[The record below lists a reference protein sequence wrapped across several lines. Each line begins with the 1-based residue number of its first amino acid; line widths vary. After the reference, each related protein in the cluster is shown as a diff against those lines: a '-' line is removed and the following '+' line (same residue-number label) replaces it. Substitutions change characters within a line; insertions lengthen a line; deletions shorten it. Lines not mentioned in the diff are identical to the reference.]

1 MTKNSL
7 IRTVFV
13 IASSILLTGLL
24 YPTVF
29 GQAHQRTANKG
40 GVLAQTLSE
49 KNQQMSKTFQSSLS
63 RKDYVTAERTLQ
75 EWGSLP
81 GVFGKSPGYWI
92 CMVHLRNQQKRYGE
106 AADAYKELYKFQGTL
121 QTSPGFLSDWA
132 LASSRDGRR
141 QEVYNIYDLVASTP
155 TWQQDTNLNRIQL
168 GRLASD
174 PKAVEAISEML
185 TGRTWLARNRYD
197 LAEKALQNSVA
208 LRPDLFVSHLLLAQ
222 TLRQHNKKEE
232 AQRVLDTAEKQA
244 HTNEARLQVKTE
256 QRLLDASKPH

>member
-1 MTKNSL
+1 MMKKL
-7 IRTVFV
+7 IVGIFV
-13 IASSILLTGLL
+13 LILIYGVS
-24 YPTVF
+24 YPLVF
-29 GQAHQRTANKG
+29 GQVHQQSSGQG
-40 GVLAQTLSE
+40 GPLARSLGEKNRQLAKQFQIALMHKNYIVAEKTLSE
-49 KNQQMSKTFQSSLS
+49 WAK
-63 RKDYVTAERTLQ
+63 
-75 EWGSLP
+75 LP
-81 GVFGKSPGYWI
+81 GVFGKNDGYWI

-141 QEVYNIYDLVASTP
+141 QEVHNIYDLVASTP
-155 TWQQDTNLNRIQL
+155 TWQQDTNLSRIQL

-232 AQRVLDTAEKQA
+232 AQRVLDSAEKQA
-244 HTNEARLQVKTE
+244 RTNQARLQIKTE